1 MPPEPTES
9 TGRTEPAVPG
19 HVPVLRREVVDLLAP
34 PLLGSTAG
42 PPAVA
47 VDLTVGLAGHLR
59 ALLDATG
66 EPPRAGGRPPVS
78 EWTALQRWD
87 CSTPVVAVGIDRDAE
102 ALGVAA
108 RALEGWGDAVR
119 LVHATADR
127 LPEVLSALGLAGAD
141 AVLADL
147 GVSSLQLDADRRG
160 FSYARDVGLD
170 MRMDATAELDA
181 ATVVDT
187 YTVEELTRVLRA
199 YGEERHAARIARR
212 IVEARA
218 AAPLRTTRQL
228 ADLVARTYP
237 RGVTTGGHPAKRTF
251 QALRIEVNA
260 ELTGLAATMPAALDA
275 LRPGGR
281 LVVLAYHSLED
292 RIVKQSLAAA
302 ARADVPDDLPFVPEG
317 HGPRVRLLTRGAA
330 RPGPDELTANPR
342 AASARLRAAE
352 RLGPSGSTPSGSTP
366 SGPAPSGRA
375 HAPRTTAPRPVTGVA
390 A

>member
-1 MPPEPTES
+1 MPPEPTD
-9 TGRTEPAVPG
+9 GTEPIDGTEPPARG

-34 PLLGSTAG
+34 PLLGPAAG
-42 PPAVA
+42 RPAVA

-66 EPPRAGGRPPVS
+66 EPSPTGDRPPIS
-78 EWTALQRWD
+78 EWTALRHWD
-87 CSTPVVAVGIDRDAE
+87 PAAPVAAVGIDRDPE
-102 ALGVAA
+102 ALSLAA
-108 RALEGWGDAVR
+108 AALAGWGHAVR

-127 LPEVLSALGLAGAD
+127 LPDVLSALGLAGAD

-199 YGEERHAARIARR
+199 YGEERHASRIARR

-218 AAPLRTTRQL
+218 AAPLSTTRQL
-228 ADLVARTYP
+228 ADLVARAYP

-330 RPGPDELTANPR
+330 RPGPDELTTNPR

-352 RLGPSGSTPSGSTP
+352 RLGL
-366 SGPAPSGRA
+366 SGPAPSGPAPTGRVQ
-375 HAPRTTAPRPVTGVA
+375 APRNTPQRPVSGVA